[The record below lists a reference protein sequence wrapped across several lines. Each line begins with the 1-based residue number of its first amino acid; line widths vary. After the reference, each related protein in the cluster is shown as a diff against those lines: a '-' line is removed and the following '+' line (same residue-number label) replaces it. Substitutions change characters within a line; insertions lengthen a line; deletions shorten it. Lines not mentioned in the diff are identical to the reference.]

1 MIDQRLAANATRR
14 SAPPHLLEEINHR
27 VINEY
32 SEAISFLS
40 LAATR
45 SSSAEARAD
54 LANASERLRAFA
66 EMHRALSPP
75 DSDGPVELGGYISRL
90 CATVLNASLAENGV
104 KISLKTDD
112 VWLAADRCW
121 RIGLIVAELIR
132 NAFRHGFSGGAG
144 AISLEVAERSGWVC
158 FHIHDD
164 GRASPN
170 SAPGRGRRLVESI
183 AAELGGS
190 VVWSFAASGS
200 LARLEVPVTGELLTP
215 PTNCPAEPVQI
226 CPPTGPASHDA

>member
-1 MIDQRLAANATRR
+1 MIDQRLAANATRW

-75 DSDGPVELGGYISRL
+75 AGDGPVDLGGYISRL
-90 CATVLNASLAENGV
+90 CATALNASLAENGV
-104 KISLKTDD
+104 KINLKTDD

-132 NAFRHGFSGGAG
+132 NAFRHGFSGGGG
-144 AISLEVAERSGWVC
+144 AISLEVAERSGWIC
-158 FHIHDD
+158 CQIRDN
-164 GRASPN
+164 GRARPDA
-170 SAPGRGRRLVESI
+170 APGRGRRLVQSI
-183 AAELGGS
+183 AADLGGS
-190 VVWSFAASGS
+190 IIWSFAASGS
-200 LARLEVPVTGELLTP
+200 IARLEVPATEGPLTP
-215 PTNCPAEPVQI
+215 TTNCPVEPVQ
-226 CPPTGPASHDA
+226 A